1 MEMDNVLLER
11 QTGNCVRGDGQGDYE
26 LIISITI
33 KALRMYGYRWG
44 YIELRLAPF
53 F

>member
-11 QTGNCVRGDGQGDYE
+11 QTGNCVGGDGHGEYE

-33 KALRMYGYRWG
+33 KALRMCGCTDTD
-44 YIELRLAPF
+44 EDM
-53 F
+53 